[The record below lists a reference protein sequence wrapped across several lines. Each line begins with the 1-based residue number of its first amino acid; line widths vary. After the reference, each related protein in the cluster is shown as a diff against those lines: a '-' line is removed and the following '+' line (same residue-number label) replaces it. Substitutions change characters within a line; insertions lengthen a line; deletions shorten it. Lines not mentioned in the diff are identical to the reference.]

1 MNSKLEY
8 IKNSFTKIDNN
19 INLEVD
25 NINIEC
31 LTSKKNKFNLDSDGN
46 LTVKSISVIE
56 DTTNLISKGSIID
69 IVYPVGSI
77 YLSMNS
83 INPKDIFG
91 GVWEKI
97 AGRFLVGDGV
107 SDNDDRGEVKNF
119 VGGTKGGRYA
129 LTLSASIGETNNDI
143 TQIGYVGE
151 EANNYQLGNR
161 ALYCVK
167 GSQSAKFSKW
177 NHATPVTDR
186 NSAGSDVTNLSP
198 YLVCY
203 MWKRIS

>member
-1 MNSKLEY
+1 M
-8 IKNSFTKIDNN
+8 
-19 INLEVD
+19 
-25 NINIEC
+25 
-31 LTSKKNKFNLDSDGN
+31 
-46 LTVKSISVIE
+46 TVKSISVIE

-97 AGRFLVGDGV
+97 ARRFLVGDGV

-119 VGGTKGGRYA
+119 VGGAKGGRYA
-129 LTLSASIGETNNDI
+129 LTLSASIGATNNDI
-143 TQIGYVGE
+143 MQIGYVGE

-167 GSQSAKFSKW
+167 GSQKVVNWYAICGREYHKINKNFS
-177 NHATPVTDR
+177 
-186 NSAGSDVTNLSP
+186 
-198 YLVCY
+198 
-203 MWKRIS
+203 